1 MSRLTLY
8 WIYWIYK
15 YMYMYISTQ
24 CVLSIQYYMVMYMY
38 ISTRCVLS
46 IQYYM
51 VMYMYISTQ
60 CVLSILVITHLNSLI
75 ISVQSSFYTQW
86 KDEKQIY
93 LFLIYDRVVW
103 EVLMVRWVEL
113 KNCLWCLLKLQH
125 NYDQLAD
132 KLGHNWSKRDYETL
146 LWRKEVRR
154 RRENENTM

>member
-24 CVLSIQYYMVMYMY
+24 
-38 ISTRCVLS
+38 CVLS